1 MVSQSILILKSYQ
14 TERINKSFYKGRN
27 PYKLNKNPSD
37 KIIKLILNLKKN
49 KSKKYLKNFVD
60 II

>member
-1 MVSQSILILKSYQ
+1 MKKKKIIQTIKKLIKK
-14 TERINKSFYKGRN
+14 NFHKGKN
-27 PYKLNKNPSD
+27 PYKFNTYPSD

-60 II
+60 IY